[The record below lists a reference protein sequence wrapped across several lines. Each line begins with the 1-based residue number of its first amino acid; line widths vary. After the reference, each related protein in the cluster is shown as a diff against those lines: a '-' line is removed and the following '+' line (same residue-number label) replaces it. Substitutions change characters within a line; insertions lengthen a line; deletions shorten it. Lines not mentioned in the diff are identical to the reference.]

1 MKKIVRLLHRQAKR
15 VMLGARYVIE
25 TDVFGNVKDVRVNR
39 KPRVNVCAVIGPAV
53 VWGEM
58 ECEEAVLLEIGLR
71 HGRPYHRAAL
81 GERGAQKE
89 FGARSKYDTVD
100 LSFLKN
106 VWETLE
112 GTLCYDAGQS
122 SLKRH
127 GTFQRGNTTYLKGVS
142 FSVSASDPVLFAAVI
157 QSELRDRYNP
167 LLEDMRRA
175 GKWLEEKLEE
185 YEHFAQMAKETPKP
199 YETLLRLVRAGG
211 KERKRKNFAENLFV
225 AENFLFKRELLP
237 HQWYLL
243 NGAMAC
249 STSFPVYSI
258 LSEQMP
264 TFNRESIAKWGALLE
279 MDVVPTFTSAYVWCK
294 PETSI
299 HKKRVHRKTAYATK
313 RAPGNYLT
321 FFLTPRVLT
330 EKRFV
335 PKGKHN
341 ILGHVTVPFPTQGFP
356 F

>member
-1 MKKIVRLLHRQAKR
+1 MIRMLQLLRDQAKR
-15 VMLGARYVIE
+15 VGLGARYVIE
-25 TDVFGNVKDVRVNR
+25 TDIFGNVKDVRVNP

-71 HGRPYHRAAL
+71 HGRPYHRASL
-81 GERGAQKE
+81 GERGMQKE
-89 FGARSKYDTVD
+89 FGARLKRDTVN

-106 VWETLE
+106 VWGALE

-122 SLKRH
+122 SLKH
-127 GTFQRGNTTYLKGVS
+127 SGTFQRGNTTYLRGVS

-157 QSELRDRYNP
+157 QSELRNRYNP

-185 YEHFAQMAKETPKP
+185 YEHFAQMAKETRKP
-199 YETLLRLVRAGG
+199 YETLWRLVHAAG
-211 KERKRKNFAENLFV
+211 KERKRKNFAENLLV

-243 NGAMAC
+243 NGTMAC
-249 STSFPVYSI
+249 SAVSPVYNI

-264 TFNRESIAKWGALLE
+264 TFDRESIAKWGALLE
-279 MDVVPTFTSAYVWCK
+279 MEGVPTLTSAHIWCK
-294 PETSI
+294 PETLI
-299 HKKRVHRKTAYATK
+299 HKKIGHKKTAYAVK

-330 EKRFV
+330 GKKFV
-335 PKGKHN
+335 FGGKHDEWERA
-341 ILGHVTVPFPTQGFP
+341 TVPFPIQGVP